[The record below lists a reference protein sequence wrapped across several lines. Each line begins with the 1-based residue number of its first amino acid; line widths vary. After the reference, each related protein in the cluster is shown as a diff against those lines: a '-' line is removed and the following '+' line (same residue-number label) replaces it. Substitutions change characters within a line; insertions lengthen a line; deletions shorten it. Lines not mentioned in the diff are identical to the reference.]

1 MRDFKIKKIAVAA
14 LVIVGSIAV
23 SGCSDTKS
31 YSELLSEEERA
42 TNWYLAGCRVENS
55 IPSDGDF
62 KTVEEDGDAAPYYKV
77 DSDGYL
83 YMQVVRKGD
92 GPKVEKDD
100 VVYFRF
106 QRKNLL
112 LLYEG
117 YEVSWEG
124 NTNDMNSSLQTSF
137 VYANKNLSS
146 YTLYGEG
153 IQKPLEYLPYLSEV
167 NLVLRSYLGF
177 SSDQSQCTPYIINIK
192 YFPAEY

>member
-1 MRDFKIKKIAVAA
+1 MKKFRINKIIAAAIVIAGAA
-14 LVIVGSIAV
+14 LAG
-23 SGCSDTKS
+23 GCSDTKS

-42 TNWYLAGCRVENS
+42 SNWYLAGFRIENS
-55 IPSDGDF
+55 IPANGEF
-62 KTVEEDGDAAPYYKV
+62 KTMEEYGKDAPFYKM

-83 YMQVVRKGD
+83 YMQVVKKGT
-92 GPKVEKDD
+92 GAKVQKDD

-112 LLYEG
+112 LMYEG
-117 YEVSWEG
+117 YEVSWDG
-124 NTNDMNSSLQTSF
+124 NTSDMNANLQTNF
-137 VYANKNLSS
+137 VYANKNLQS

-177 SSDQSQCTPYIINIK
+177 STDQSQCIPYIINIK